1 MIFETRTVFSG
12 GRLNFLVALF
22 LDFAGLSYLRTRAL
36 QLLRMKE
43 LGALIGKEIRLELK
57 QRYVINGILLYL
69 LSTIFVTYLAFE
81 DTITPETWNSLFWI
95 ILLFVA
101 VNGISK
107 SFVQE
112 SPARHLYYYTI
123 TSPQKIVMS
132 KIIYNLILMFILSTL
147 SFGFFVLLMGN
158 LVVNIALFL
167 VTLVLGSLGLASV
180 LTMVAAIASR
190 AGHNFSLMAI
200 LSFPIVLPLLI
211 NLMKSS
217 RSAMTS
223 SDWSGSGGLLVVL
236 LTINLAVITLAYI
249 LFPYLWRD

>member
-1 MIFETRTVFSG
+1 MNE
-12 GRLNFLVALF
+12 
-22 LDFAGLSYLRTRAL
+22 LR
-36 QLLRMKE
+36 
-43 LGALIGKEIRLELK
+43 ALIGKEIRLELK

-69 LSTIFVTYLAFE
+69 VSAIFVTYLAFE
-81 DTITPETWNSLFWI
+81 DKITPETWNSLFWI

-158 LVVNIALFL
+158 LVINIALFII
-167 VTLVLGSLGLASV
+167 TLVLGSLGLASV

-190 AGHNFSLMAI
+190 AGNNFSLMAI

-211 NLMKSS
+211 TLMKSS
-217 RSAMTS
+217 GSAMTS
-223 SDWSGSGGLLVVL
+223 GDWSTAGGLLVIL
-236 LTINLAVITLAYI
+236 LTINIAVIILAYI
-249 LFPYLWRD
+249 LFPYLWKD